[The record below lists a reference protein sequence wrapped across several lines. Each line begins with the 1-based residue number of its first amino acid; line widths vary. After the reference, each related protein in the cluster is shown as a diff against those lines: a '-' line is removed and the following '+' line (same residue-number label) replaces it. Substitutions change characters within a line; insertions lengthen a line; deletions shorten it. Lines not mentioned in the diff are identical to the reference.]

1 MTMKNGKATFVTLI
15 IALMLLVINL
25 GMNKLW
31 NPGFIGLTGAL
42 AAYGFIRG
50 SFDFR
55 HWLTKER
62 DSAANMSPP
71 SITPPLPA
79 SVRPED
85 RKWFEDLAHDTEDP
99 ETTVES
105 IVAEYQAGGTNE

>member
-1 MTMKNGKATFVTLI
+1 MKNGKATFVTLM
-15 IALMLLVINL
+15 IADMLLVIDVGLNR
-25 GMNKLW
+25 LW
-31 NPGFIGLTGAL
+31 SPGFLGITGAL

-62 DSAANMSPP
+62 DTGEDIAPP

-79 SVRPED
+79 MVNQED
-85 RKWFEDLAHDTEDP
+85 RRWFEDIARDTEA
-99 ETTVES
+99 TVES
-105 IVAEYQAGGTNE
+105 IVAEYQAGGDDE

>member
-1 MTMKNGKATFVTLI
+1 MIMKNGKATFVTLI

-50 SFDFR
+50 SIDFR

-62 DSAANMSPP
+62 DMEADITPP
-71 SITPPLPA
+71 SVTPPLPA
-79 SVRPED
+79 SREWFDEIAHED
-85 RKWFEDLAHDTEDP
+85 I
-99 ETTVES
+99 ET
-105 IVAEYQAGGTNE
+105 IMKEYQAGGSDE